1 MEINNKTDALNELIV
16 LLKKKQAIELQS
28 LKEQFH
34 ATYESLKPVNLI
46 KKTFH
51 DVTSS
56 AEIREELI
64 TNAIGLASGYLTKK
78 VIMGTSENPFRKILG
93 LFLQFAI
100 ATFVTKHA
108 DTIKITGDNILEYLT
123 DYVNGI
129 SADPD
134 IDQSA

>member
-1 MEINNKTDALNELIV
+1 MKVYNKTDALDKMIV

-28 LKEQFH
+28 LKDQFFH
-34 ATYESLKPVNLI
+34 TYESLKPVNLI

-51 DVTSS
+51 DVASS

-78 VIMGTSENPFRKILG
+78 VIVGTSENPFRKILG

-108 DTIKITGDNILEYLT
+108 ETIKTAGDNILEYIT

-129 SADPD
+129 SEDPETD
-134 IDQSA
+134 TAE

>member
-1 MEINNKTDALNELIV
+1 MKIYNKTDALDELIV

-28 LKEQFH
+28 LKDQFH
-34 ATYESLKPVNLI
+34 YTYESLKPVNLI

-51 DVTSS
+51 DVASS

-78 VIMGTSENPFRKILG
+78 VIVGTSENPFRKILG

-100 ATFVTKHA
+100 ATFVTKHSE
-108 DTIKITGDNILEYLT
+108 TIKAAGDNILEYVS
-123 DYVNGI
+123 DYINGM
-129 SADPD
+129 SEDPEADT
-134 IDQSA
+134 AG

>member
-1 MEINNKTDALNELIV
+1 MKVYNKTDALDELIV

-28 LKEQFH
+28 LKDQFH
-34 ATYESLKPVNLI
+34 YTYESLKPVNLI

-51 DVTSS
+51 DVASS

-78 VIMGTSENPFRKILG
+78 VIVGTSENPFRKILG

-100 ATFVTKHA
+100 ATFVTKHSE
-108 DTIKITGDNILEYLT
+108 TIKAAGDNILEYIT

-129 SADPD
+129 SADPETD
-134 IDQSA
+134 TAE